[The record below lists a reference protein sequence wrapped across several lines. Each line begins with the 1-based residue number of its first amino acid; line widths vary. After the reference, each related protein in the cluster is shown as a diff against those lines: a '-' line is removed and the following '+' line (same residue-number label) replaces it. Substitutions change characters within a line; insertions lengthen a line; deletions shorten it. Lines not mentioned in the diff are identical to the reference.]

1 MTEPAGFKSHFIGA
15 RDGLKLH
22 VREYGGAGPEH
33 LPVLC
38 LAGLA
43 RTSADFHEMAL
54 ALANDPKRPR
64 RVVAL
69 DYRGRGRSGYDAD
82 WRKYDLAVELDDV
95 LQVMAATGLEE
106 AVLVGTSR
114 GGLISMAM
122 APVRPGA
129 IKGVVLNDIGPV
141 LDAQGLIRIR
151 GYVGKLP
158 APRDWGEAAEI
169 LKQLFGGQ
177 FPILNAAEWQGYA
190 RRTWKES
197 EGKLVP
203 DYDPKLMKTLEALD
217 LEAPLPE
224 LWAYFDGLKHA
235 PMLALRGA
243 NSDLLSDATLQ
254 AMAARHPDC
263 ETFTVAGQG
272 HAPLLAGKDIL
283 SRIARLCTRADERR

>member
-1 MTEPAGFKSHFIGA
+1 MTELSGFKSLFIGA

-22 VREYGGAGPEH
+22 VRDYGAAGAAH

-43 RTSADFHEMAL
+43 RTSADFHELAL
-54 ALANDPKRPR
+54 ALSSDAKRPR

-69 DYRGRGRSGYDAD
+69 DYRGRGRSDYDAD

-95 LQVMAATGLEE
+95 LQVMAATGLQE
-106 AVLVGTSR
+106 VILIGTSR

-122 APVRPGA
+122 APVRPAA
-129 IKGVVLNDIGPV
+129 IKGVVLNDIGPI

-151 GYVGKLP
+151 SYVGKLP
-158 APRDWGEAAEI
+158 APRDWAEAADI

-177 FPILNAAEWQGYA
+177 FPILSTAEWQGYA
-190 RRTWKES
+190 ERTWKES

-203 DYDPKLMKTLEALD
+203 DYDTKLMKTLEAMD
-217 LEAPLPE
+217 LEAPLPD

-243 NSDLLSDATLQ
+243 HSDLLSDATLQ
-254 AMAARHPDC
+254 AMAARHPAC
-263 ETFTVAGQG
+263 TIFTVPGQG
-272 HAPLLAGKDIL
+272 HAPILAGRDML
-283 SRIARLCTRADERR
+283 SRIARLCTQADEAR